1 MRGGKHGWRIRLPAL
16 NQGILRDKQRSL
28 VRVIYGADYIRALK
42 EP

>member
-1 MRGGKHGWRIRLPAL
+1 MRGRKHGRRIRLPAL
-16 NQGILRDKQRSL
+16 NQGIKEKSSALC